1 MDIILKFLGTA
12 QDAGIPQ
19 IGCSCKVCRD
29 IIRGERKPEHPVA
42 LGLINKKTGKKFMV
56 EATPAFS
63 VQYGKL
69 LDIEKKEQLEGL
81 ILTHAHMGHYTGLL
95 SLGREALN
103 TKRMKVYASRKM
115 GEFLRNNAP
124 WNQLVRLENIEIVEF
139 EDGKSFIL
147 DEGLKIT
154 PVEVAHRNEYADTF
168 GFIIEGEEKVFFV
181 PDIDRWAGFEERLV
195 ELINQCSYVIV
206 DATFYTKEEIGAVRG
221 RDLNEI
227 PHPTVEETMK
237 FVIERG
243 LPPEKVIFTHFNHTN
258 MLLSHDEIRENV
270 EKAGFVISKEGM
282 EIQL

>member
-1 MDIILKFLGTA
+1 MNIILKFLGIA

-19 IGCSCKVCRD
+19 IGCSCKVCSE
-29 IIRGERKPEHPVA
+29 IIRGERKPEYPVA

-63 VQYGKL
+63 IQYGKL
-69 LDIEKKEQLEGL
+69 LDIEKKEQLEGI

-139 EDGKSFIL
+139 EDGKSFTL
-147 DEGLKIT
+147 DEGLRIT

-181 PDIDRWAGFEERLV
+181 PDIDRWTGFEERLV

-237 FVIERG
+237 FVTERG
-243 LPPEKVIFTHFNHTN
+243 LPSEKVIFTHFNHTN